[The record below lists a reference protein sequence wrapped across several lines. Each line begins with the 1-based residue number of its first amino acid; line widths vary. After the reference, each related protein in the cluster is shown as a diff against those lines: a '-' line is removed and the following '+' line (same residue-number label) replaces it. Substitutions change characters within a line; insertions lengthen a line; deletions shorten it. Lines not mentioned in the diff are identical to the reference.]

1 MRKALNAQAYPLI
14 YIIMKA
20 KVFFL
25 FAALSSVS
33 LMSCSNDNEPEATAT
48 NNALLNVVVEELQYE
63 DMTRA
68 AYLPVGNKLYW
79 QNGDGIKVYDNKLLT
94 NDEYTFDSAKRIF
107 SVNTAATNIDGDITY
122 ALSPSSIVDYSGW
135 TPRGIRAVIYLQ
147 PTIVYDETTENTT
160 IVDGQTLYA
169 AKLPMWGTATG
180 TFGNVMVNL
189 KYLCAVMKLKV
200 NKSKATFVKIAS
212 ATMPLS
218 GGVEAVI
225 AKNGVIAGE
234 PTIKEGTGALGSKNY
249 VILDLRQMPS
259 AEGYV
264 YVPIIPD
271 TYDDLKVLYTTLDVP
286 VGTNLTNDQIT
297 DKDEKIWTLQKAY
310 PEGKQIKRNTVYLVN
325 M

>member
-1 MRKALNAQAYPLI
+1 MRKALNAQAHPLI
-14 YIIMKA
+14 YINMNT
-20 KVFFL
+20 KVFFF
-25 FAALSSVS
+25 FAALLSVS
-33 LMSCSNDNEPEATAT
+33 LLSCSNDNEPEVTPT
-48 NNALLNVVVEELQYE
+48 NNAVLHVEVEELQYE

-68 AYLPVGNKLYW
+68 AYLPAGNKLYW
-79 QNGDGIKVYDNKLLT
+79 QNGDGIKVYDNRLLT
-94 NDEYTFDSAKRIF
+94 NDEYTFDSAKGVF
-107 SVNTAATNIDGDITY
+107 SVNIADTNIDGDITY
-122 ALSPSSIVDYSGW
+122 ALSPSSIVDYAGW
-135 TPRGIRAVIYLQ
+135 TPKGIRAVIYLQ
-147 PTIVYDETTENTT
+147 PTIVYDESMENTT

-169 AKLPMWGTATG
+169 GKLPMWGTATG
-180 TFGNVMVNL
+180 TFGNVTVSL

-225 AKNGVIAGE
+225 AKNGVTEQE
-234 PTIKEGTGALGSKNY
+234 PTIKEGTGALGSNNY

-286 VGTNLTNDQIT
+286 VGTNLTNEQIA
-297 DKDEKIWTLQKAY
+297 DKDETIWTLQKAY
-310 PEGKQIKRNTVYLVN
+310 PKDKQIKRNTVYLVN
-325 M
+325 L